1 MDASASVQI
10 DRKARRNISRANSRR
25 EKRVKYKA
33 KNGKEYTLIEGEVIL
48 RGGRMAKVYYFV
60 DDAVIAQRKAQKKPL
75 KEAKELPD
83 DYEIVEV
90 SKAKGHP
97 LVQRKRRV

>member
-1 MDASASVQI
+1 M
-10 DRKARRNISRANSRR
+10 
-25 EKRVKYKA
+25 
-33 KNGKEYTLIEGEVIL
+33 
-48 RGGRMAKVYYFV
+48 
-60 DDAVIAQRKAQKKPL
+60 DDAVIAQKKAQKKPL

-97 LVQRKRRV
+97 LVQRKRMV